1 MLKMS
6 HRSLVGRSTAQQC
19 TGVLQH
25 PTQEIVVIYALSS
38 TASAETFLSYFT
50 EQFEHETVANTLE
63 FHQLFDRCLT
73 TAARMEVGVSLAAVW
88 RSEEQVVLAAYHASI
103 WLKRGEKQGQIL
115 TAETGLQLIEGHT
128 QKNDVYVLFTNSAT
142 SLMPIVQEKLCSM
155 APAHAY
161 ELLEDPKLH
170 AAVTG
175 SPEENL
181 MGIATIEVSQ
191 EGREDSQEV
200 QSVITASED
209 VSHAPAQSPRVHA
222 LSIVHG
228 LKNALSQLR
237 SEDEYVRQQTRK
249 VLLRVAVI
257 AVVLLMAIIGGVV
270 YLRMNQAKNQAQL
283 NATLQPFTTQL
294 EAIKTLSL
302 SDTVKARQN
311 TEQLI
316 GEMEAEAQKAGQP
329 KFIQTALLAEVAEV
343 KEYYQSISGQE
354 ELPVLPTFFDLRLV
368 QSNFLASKID
378 ATIDTLFFLD
388 AGQKKILALNI
399 EKKQPTLLPIGEYPD
414 IRAVTAD
421 EKYLYFLGEGLFRFT
436 LSGTDVATLVKD
448 PDDTIKTGQML
459 GLFDRYLYVMNRT
472 QNNIFRYDTSDEG
485 DESKPVGWVQS
496 GQGIDF
502 MQVQSMAIDGDVW
515 LTTQTGEVQKLT
527 GGKVSEFAITGLK
540 EPFSSPITLFTKP
553 DLTNLYILEPQKSR
567 MVVLNKS
574 GQFIKEVKSNNLA
587 GATAVVASEKYQ
599 KAFALSGSLVY
610 EMGL

>member
-1 MLKMS
+1 MS

-19 TGVLQH
+19 SGVLQH
-25 PTQEIVVIYALSS
+25 PTQELVVMYALSS
-38 TASAETFLSYFT
+38 PASVETFLSYFT
-50 EQFEHETVANTLE
+50 EQLEHETIANTLE

-88 RSEEQVVLAAYHASI
+88 RSDDQVVLAAYHASI

-115 TAETGLQLIEGHT
+115 TADTGLQLIEGHT
-128 QKNDVYVLFTNSAT
+128 QKNDVYVLLTNSAL
-142 SLMPIVQEKLCSM
+142 SLVPIVQDKLHGL

-161 ELLEDPKLH
+161 ELLQDPQMH

-175 SPEENL
+175 NPEESL
-181 MGIATIEVSQ
+181 VGIATIEVSQ
-191 EGREDSQEV
+191 EEV
-200 QSVITASED
+200 QDAPSVITASED
-209 VSHAPAQSPRVHA
+209 VVATSDRSSRVP
-222 LSIVHG
+222 
-228 LKNALSQLR
+228 LR
-237 SEDEYVRQQTRK
+237 SVFHGIKNVLNRLQSEDAYVRQQTRK
-249 VLLRVAVI
+249 VLIRVAVI
-257 AVVLLMAIIGGVV
+257 AIVVLMAIIGGGV

-283 NATLQPFTTQL
+283 KATLEPFATQL

-302 SDTVKARQN
+302 SDTVKARQS

-316 GEMEAEAQKAGQP
+316 SEMEAAAQKAGQP
-329 KFIQTALLAEVAEV
+329 KFIQTALLTEVAEV

-472 QNNIFRYDTSDEG
+472 QNNIFRYDTSEEG

-527 GGKVSEFAITGLK
+527 GGKVSEFTITGLK

-567 MVVLNKS
+567 MVVLNKT